1 MIGEIASLRTADT
14 KVYELTSWIQRT
26 KYYLVPVHC
35 YNEETGSYGEVLQDG
50 ETPVYSEIQPRRARR
65 RPCLLW
71 KKGCTKITVKAKRS
85 KKAAG
90 CQRDV
95 ISIIDQNE
103 TICANYSYDAW
114 GKCL

>member
-50 ETPVYSEIQPRRARR
+50 ETTVYSEIQPRRARR
-65 RPCLLW
+65 RPVYYG
-71 KKGCTKITVKAKRS
+71 K
-85 KKAAG
+85 
-90 CQRDV
+90 RDV
-95 ISIIDQNE
+95 QKSR
-103 TICANYSYDAW
+103 
-114 GKCL
+114 